1 MWLKWCFT
9 NLDTTICCKKNIYTN
24 ETGKLHQSLVVVH
37 YFILFLLISE
47 DLTLFRTRRCSVKK
61 MFLKIFRTTFL
72 QDTSVRLLL
81 FLGHF
86 NLSQDETF
94 RGCSVTTCYSYTLP
108 KEDPKIYKSCDTPF
122 EFCCHQHH
130 RKSEIYVILENKK
143 SKLNFR
149 A

>member
-9 NLDTTICCKKNIYTN
+9 NLDTTICCKKTFMQM
-24 ETGKLHQSLVVVH
+24 KLANYISHLWSVH
-37 YFILFLLISE
+37 YFILFLLLSE
-47 DLTLFRTRRCSVKK
+47 DLTLFRTRRYSVKK

-72 QDTSVRLLL
+72 QDTSGRLLL

-86 NLSQDETF
+86 NRSQDETF

-108 KEDPKIYKSCDTPF
+108 KEDPKINKSCDTPF
-122 EFCCHQHH
+122 EFCWHQHH

-143 SKLNFR
+143 SKLNFH